1 MMNTNNGQFMEID
14 VAYEIFGR
22 MMTEDKLYLSRRIT
36 FRRICRWLGVPRRN
50 LDLRIRQELGMG
62 GQELMRRYRG
72 NDERSLREK
81 YAIKCFKL

>member
-1 MMNTNNGQFMEID
+1 MMNTNNGQVMEIN

-50 LDLRIRQELGMG
+50 LDLMIRQELGMG

-72 NDERSLREK
+72 DDERSLREK
-81 YAIKCFKL
+81 YAIK

>member
-1 MMNTNNGQFMEID
+1 MEID

-72 NDERSLREK
+72 NDERSLRKK

>member
-1 MMNTNNGQFMEID
+1 MNTNNGQVMEIN

-50 LDLRIRQELGMG
+50 LDLRIRQEL
-62 GQELMRRYRG
+62 MRRYRG

>member
-1 MMNTNNGQFMEID
+1 MMNTNNGQVMEIN

-72 NDERSLREK
+72 NDERSLR
-81 YAIKCFKL
+81 

>member
-1 MMNTNNGQFMEID
+1 MEIN

-50 LDLRIRQELGMG
+50 LDLMIRQELGMG

-72 NDERSLREK
+72 DDERSLREK
-81 YAIKCFKL
+81 YVIKCFKL

>member
-1 MMNTNNGQFMEID
+1 MEIN

-50 LDLRIRQELGMG
+50 LDLMIRQELGMG

-72 NDERSLREK
+72 DDERSLREK
-81 YAIKCFKL
+81 YEIKCFKL